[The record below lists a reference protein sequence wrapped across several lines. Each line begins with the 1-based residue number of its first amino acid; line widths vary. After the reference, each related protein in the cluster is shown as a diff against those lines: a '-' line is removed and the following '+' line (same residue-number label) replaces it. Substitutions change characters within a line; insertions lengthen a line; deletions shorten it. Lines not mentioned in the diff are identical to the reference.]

1 MRKKEMHQLTLEN
14 FFNDDVEY
22 TVEELG
28 KLLRYYNPIFGEL
41 KIELKENN
49 SEKSIVFVDEEIVSI
64 VMDGKTGQTV
74 ELEEPEDMSSVI
86 MVIYIDDEGR
96 VKSISNG
103 ISGFFTWA
111 NKEFALFTAS
121 LINKKIK
128 L

>member
-1 MRKKEMHQLTLEN
+1 MRKKEMHQLTLKN
-14 FFNDDVEY
+14 FFNDDVGY

-96 VKSISNG
+96 VKVYQMV
-103 ISGFFTWA
+103 
-111 NKEFALFTAS
+111 
-121 LINKKIK
+121 
-128 L
+128 

>member
-1 MRKKEMHQLTLEN
+1 MSKKEMHQLTLEN

-28 KLLRYYNPIFGEL
+28 KILGYYSSIFGEL

-49 SEKSIVFVDEEIVSI
+49 SEKSIVFVDEEIISV
-64 VMDGKTGQTV
+64 VMYGKTGQTV

-86 MVIYIDDEGR
+86 MEVYIDNEGR
-96 VKSISNG
+96 VKGVSNG
-103 ISGFFTWA
+103 IGGFFTWA